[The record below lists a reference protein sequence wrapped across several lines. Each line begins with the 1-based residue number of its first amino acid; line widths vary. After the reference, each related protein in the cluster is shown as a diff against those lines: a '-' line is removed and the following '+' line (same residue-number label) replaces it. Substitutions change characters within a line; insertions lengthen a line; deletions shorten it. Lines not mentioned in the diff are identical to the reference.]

1 MALNANP
8 VVIDWTQNHKL
19 MFWRE
24 KQREGLSDYLAGVS
38 DGSNI
43 IFVSSCSIFYD
54 LVFGNSLDN
63 VVTWIRDFMTQP
75 TENKPI
81 YR

>member
-24 KQREGLSDYLAGVS
+24 KLREGLSDYLAGVS

-43 IFVSSCSIFYD
+43 IFVYPPCSIFYD

-63 VVTWIRDFMTQP
+63 VVTWIRDFHDP
-75 TENKPI
+75 THRK
-81 YR
+81 